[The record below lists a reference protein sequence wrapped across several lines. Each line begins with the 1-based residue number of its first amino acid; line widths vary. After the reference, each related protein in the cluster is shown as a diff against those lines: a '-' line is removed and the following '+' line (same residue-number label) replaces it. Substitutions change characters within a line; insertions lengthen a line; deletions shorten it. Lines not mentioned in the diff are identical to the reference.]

1 MKRLTKI
8 SALLAVAAVAP
19 AVVAPQLVSSAH
31 AQDKPEFP
39 DVPRDHWAYAA
50 LQKLAAAGV
59 LEGYP
64 PTGNYIG
71 AKPMTRYEFAVAIAR
86 VLNNLPNNTFDP
98 TALQTQI
105 SKNTADI
112 ANHGTRLDALE
123 KRPIPDINRAQVTD
137 LIEALRREFRDELAR
152 LNGRVDTLDARVT
165 AIENR
170 IAVPPRLTTTLS
182 VLAQTGSANYIDN
195 NGTTPGGGAGRL
207 FLNPAAGSF
216 NGFFAPTSAGIIAT
230 RDADTGKD
238 YTNKKYSYTDFE
250 LRMTDRVTDR
260 LSVTAA
266 LRSLGDNSEDPWV
279 GNSGS
284 GLYVREAYASAD
296 LSDRTPLGIKGASS
310 TIGRQRTKL
319 AQGLLYDNQLA
330 PTDQLRGDFSLG
342 PVNLTAFLG
351 SSGNQSFTTGG
362 NPYSGE
368 GSVFFLRSGLLPGT
382 TLTSVGLPSPTS
394 GLAEDNEAALRASL
408 NLFRIS
414 GQPVVLGLNKLF
426 DGYGWQEGRGADL
439 SLPLFNRTVGIEF
452 VQQEAYATGG
462 LGGTT
467 RKPRAGIVTVP
478 VLRTSVLDFN
488 VAYGKAED
496 SFEYFAI
503 SSANPYARSYG
514 QAVFDRPMALG
525 APLIN
530 TSGAGPAFVAAK
542 RTWDFTGTVRLPLGF
557 MRRIP
562 LDFRYYTAD
571 SGQGVGPGGSRV
583 DLGKVYSLGTTWA
596 VTPGLNL
603 EVKGGI
609 YDPDGESVSKIR
621 YWRAGASLGF

>member
-19 AVVAPQLVSSAH
+19 AVVAPQLVSTAH
-31 AQDKPEFP
+31 AQDRPEFP

-71 AKPMTRYEFAVAIAR
+71 SKPMTRYEFAVAIAR
-86 VLNNLPNNTFDP
+86 LLNTIP
-98 TALQTQI
+98 TGGGVATPPYDDTVVKAGI
-105 SKNTADI
+105 AKNAADI
-112 ANHGTRLDALE
+112 AALQA
-123 KRPIPDINRAQVTD
+123 RPIPDIKRAEVVD

-152 LNGRVDTLDARVT
+152 LNGRVDTLDSRVT
-165 AIENR
+165 AIENK

-182 VLAQTGSANYIDN
+182 LLHQTGSANYIDN
-195 NGTTPGGGAGRL
+195 VGTTPGGGAGRL
-207 FLNPAAGSF
+207 FLNPAAGST
-216 NGFFAPTSAGIIAT
+216 NGFFVPTSTGIITT
-230 RDADTGKD
+230 RDDDTGKD
-238 YTNKKYSYTDFE
+238 FVNKKYSYTDFE
-250 LRMTDRVTDR
+250 IRMTDRVTDR

-279 GNSGS
+279 GNSNS
-284 GLYVREAYASAD
+284 GLYVREAYAAAD
-296 LSDRTPLGIKGASS
+296 LSDHTPLGIKGASG
-310 TIGRQRTKL
+310 TLGRQRTKI

-330 PTDQLRGDFSLG
+330 PTDQLRGDFGLG
-342 PVNLTAFLG
+342 PVNLTAFIG
-351 SSGNQSFTTGG
+351 TSSNQSATTGG
-362 NPYSGE
+362 NPYANE
-368 GSVFFLRSGLLPGT
+368 GSVFFLRAGLLPGT
-382 TLTSVGLPSPTS
+382 TLTSVGLPSNTS
-394 GLAEDNEAALRASL
+394 GFNEDDEAALRASL

-439 SLPLFNRTVGIEF
+439 TVPLFNRTVGFEF
-452 VQQEAYATGG
+452 VQQEAYASGG
-462 LGGTT
+462 LGGTS

-478 VLRTSVLDFN
+478 VLRTSVLDLN

-514 QAVFDRPMALG
+514 AAIFDRPIALG

-542 RTWDFTGTVRLPLGF
+542 RTLDFNGTVRLPIGF
-557 MRRIP
+557 LRRIP

-571 SGQGVGPGGSRV
+571 SGNGVGPGGSRV

-609 YDPDGESVSKIR
+609 YDPDGDSVSKIR
-621 YWRAGASLGF
+621 YVRAGASLGF

>member
-31 AQDKPEFP
+31 AQDRPEFP

-71 AKPMTRYEFAVAIAR
+71 SKPMTRYEFAVAIAR
-86 VLNNLPNNTFDP
+86 LLNAIPQPKDSVVFDP
-98 TALQTQI
+98 SGLQNQI
-105 SKNTADI
+105 NGLDS
-112 ANHGTRLDALE
+112 RLKTVE
-123 KRPIPDINRAQVTD
+123 GRPIPDIKRAEVVD

-152 LNGRVDTLDARVT
+152 LNGRVDTLDTRVT
-165 AIENR
+165 AIENK

-182 VLAQTGSANYIDN
+182 LLHQTGSANYIDN
-195 NGTTPGGGAGRL
+195 NGITPGGGAGRL
-207 FLNPAAGSF
+207 FLNPLGNGST
-216 NGFFAPTSAGIIAT
+216 NGFFVPTSTGIIAT
-230 RDADTGKD
+230 RDSDTGKD
-238 YTNKKYSYTDFE
+238 FTNKKYSYTDFE
-250 LRMTDRVTDR
+250 IRMTDRVTDR

-279 GNSGS
+279 GNSNS

-296 LSDRTPLGIKGASS
+296 LSDHTPLGIKGASS
-310 TIGRQRTKL
+310 TIGRQRTKI

-330 PTDQLRGDFSLG
+330 PTDQLRGDFGIG
-342 PVNLTAFLG
+342 PVNLTAFVG
-351 SSGNQSFTTGG
+351 TSSNQSATTGG
-362 NPYSGE
+362 NPYANE
-368 GSVFFLRSGLLPGT
+368 GSVFFLRAGLLPGT
-382 TLTSVGLPSPTS
+382 TLTSVGLPSNTS
-394 GLAEDNEAALRASL
+394 GMNEDNEAALRASL

-414 GQPVVLGLNKLF
+414 GQPVVLGLNKVF

-439 SLPLFNRTVGIEF
+439 TIPLFNRTVGIEF
-452 VQQEAYATGG
+452 VQQEAYASGG

-496 SFEYFAI
+496 TFEYFAI

-514 QAVFDRPMALG
+514 SAVFDRPMALG

-542 RTWDFTGTVRLPLGF
+542 RTWDFTGTVRLPIGF
-557 MRRIP
+557 LRRIP

-571 SGQGVGPGGSRV
+571 SGAGVGPGGSRV

-609 YDPDGESVSKIR
+609 YDPDGDSVSKIR
-621 YWRAGASLGF
+621 YWRAGASVGF